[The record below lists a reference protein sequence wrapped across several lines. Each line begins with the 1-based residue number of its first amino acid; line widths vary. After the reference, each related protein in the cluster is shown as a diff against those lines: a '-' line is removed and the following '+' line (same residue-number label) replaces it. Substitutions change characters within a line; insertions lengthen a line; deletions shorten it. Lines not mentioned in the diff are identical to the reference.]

1 MDSHGIENK
10 PQIRIKPDPRLIP
23 GNTVHRP
30 GRNRRDIV
38 ALICLGILLL
48 MLFTPALAGWR
59 GIFHDDMAMDF
70 FPWHFF
76 MARHFQSGVVPL
88 WDSETWCGAKPF
100 YARYYADTYYLP
112 LWPFFLL
119 SPLDDLDQA
128 YLVNC
133 LIPLFFHYCLAGV
146 GMYLLAR
153 RGIRLR
159 PLPAFVTA
167 GVYLFSPIFAY
178 SYVGFQIAAVPGWL
192 PWLALIVVSM
202 DRGAGF
208 GRVAAGGCVI
218 ALMITSAAPHSTAS
232 SLLLCG
238 LLAVGLGLRRLR
250 GRRKRL
256 FFRSP
261 LQLASAVLFGLALS
275 AVYWISSLDGAA
287 YTEQHLPM
295 TYEAMTGEDGSMP
308 PVYLATLVI
317 PDLFGT
323 VSGFN
328 NRNWVEAVTHGVRF
342 WDANLSGGLLLT
354 FLALVGTFLIVKR
367 PLTRRLRFW
376 AGFAILLWILSI
388 LLVLGR
394 HTPFYYFFYKWVPV
408 YSRFPFPIR
417 YRLLQVVATAWLAGL
432 GIEYLCSV
440 KRDSSIREKR
450 LVWWYIVLSGLAGVL
465 ALFGSAGIRGWFSGS
480 FSLPGLD
487 EIARRSNL
495 EWFITGPGFYFF
507 AAGLLLVLVWRGLR
521 GKRRAISMAAL
532 VILETVVFTFAAFY
546 FCIFRFHE
554 PQPQQL
560 RSLGPSTHPMVQ
572 RVLRT
577 LDTQRTDRTLRWA
590 TDQPFHDNFARLDS
604 SGSYA
609 FMGYDM
615 KPLERRFKQAFEEA
629 YGRPVGWPLYW
640 DFPRPVY
647 SSFLS
652 NMSVGY
658 LLDSRPDNPFPGE
671 KTEKLES
678 TPDFFLHSNPGALPR
693 AFTLDRLVECSEDEA
708 MQKLVKGDL
717 RGAVFIDDV
726 NQLALSGKQASRES
740 KRLAVS
746 SKQSASTGEQL
757 PLTAHSLPLTAYRSF
772 DPGSKKEYVGHFNEL
787 QIANPVKRLDFSNP
801 NRVNV
806 DLNITRPAMLVL
818 TETWYPGWEARVD
831 GEPVELYRVNYLQR
845 GVWLNRGNHNVEM
858 VFRPGSWLIG
868 AVISLVSWGIVVIV
882 SAGWV
887 LNRVLAHQVID
898 RNKKE

>member
-1 MDSHGIENK
+1 MK
-10 PQIRIKPDPRLIP
+10 QAPPLIP
-23 GNTVHRP
+23 GIPGNAVHRP
-30 GRNRRDIV
+30 ERNRRDIV

-88 WDSETWCGAKPF
+88 WDPETWCGAKPF

-128 YLVNC
+128 YLVTC
-133 LIPLFFHYCLAGV
+133 LIPLFLHYCLAGV

-159 PLPAFVTA
+159 PLSAFVTA
-167 GVYLFSPIFAY
+167 GVYLFSPVFAY

-202 DRGAGF
+202 DRQAGW
-208 GRVAAGGCVI
+208 GRVAAAGCVI
-218 ALMITSAAPHSTAS
+218 ALMITAAAPQSTAS

-238 LLAVGLGLRRLR
+238 SLAVGLGLRRLR

-256 FFRSP
+256 FFRAP
-261 LQLASAVLFGLALS
+261 LQLVAAVLLGLALS
-275 AVYWISSLDGAA
+275 AVYWISSLDGAV
-287 YTEQHLPM
+287 YTDQHLPM

-308 PVYLATLVI
+308 PVYLATIVI

-354 FLALVGTFLIVKR
+354 FLALIGIFLVVKR

-376 AGFAILLWILSI
+376 AVFAILLWIFSI
-388 LLVLGR
+388 LLVMGR
-394 HTPFYYFFYKWVPV
+394 HTPFYYFFYKLVPV

-417 YRLLQVVATAWLAGL
+417 YRLLQVIATAWLAGL
-432 GIEYLCSV
+432 GMEYLLSWRLTSPGR
-440 KRDSSIREKR
+440 KRR
-450 LVWWYIVLSGLAGVL
+450 LAWWYIGLSGLAGVL
-465 ALFGSAGIRGWFSGS
+465 ALFGSEGIRGWFSGR

-487 EIARRSNL
+487 EIARRGNL
-495 EWFITGPGFYFF
+495 QWFITGPVFYFF
-507 AAGLLLVLVWRGLR
+507 AAGFLLILVWRGLR
-521 GKRRAISMAAL
+521 GKRRAIWMAAL

-577 LDTQRTDRTLRWA
+577 LDAQRKDRTLRWA
-590 TDQPFHDNFARLDS
+590 TDQPFHDNFARLDP
-604 SGSYA
+604 SGSYS

-629 YGRPVGWPLYW
+629 YEQPVGWPIYW
-640 DFPRPVY
+640 EFPRPVY
-647 SSFLS
+647 PSFLS

-658 LLDSRPDNPFPGE
+658 FLDSRPDNPFPGG

-693 AFTLDRLVECSEDEA
+693 AFTMDRVVESSATEAMKELVE
-708 MQKLVKGDL
+708 GDL
-717 RGAVFIDDV
+717 RKGVFIE
-726 NQLALSGKQASRES
+726 NNKQSLKEG

-746 SKQSASTGEQL
+746 SEQSASTGEQL
-757 PLTAHSLPLTAYRSF
+757 PFTAYSLPLTAYQSF
-772 DPGSKKEYVGHFNEL
+772 SPGSEEEYISHFNEL
-787 QIANPVKRLDFSNP
+787 QSVNPITKLDFTNP
-801 NRVNV
+801 NRIKL
-806 DLNITRPAMLVL
+806 DIEITRPAMLVL
-818 TETWYPGWEARVD
+818 TEIWYPGWEARVD
-831 GEPVELYRVNYLQR
+831 GEPARLFRVNYIQR
-845 GVWLNRGNHNVEM
+845 GVWLDMGKHRVEM
-858 VFRPGSWLIG
+858 IFRPKSWRVGMNISIISWVALI
-868 AVISLVSWGIVVIV
+868 LVLLAWGIRRLIRHYYPAPRSGGV
-882 SAGWV
+882 S
-887 LNRVLAHQVID
+887 
-898 RNKKE
+898 K